1 MIPMQLFAEVLAI
14 GMAVLIIWLI
24 RKDRLPVSHSLWW
37 LFVSGL
43 IALLGLFPALID
55 WTAGLVGVSY
65 PPSLLFMLAILAL
78 LIKVLLEDLEVS
90 TNRRRLLR
98 LAQKTAILEQ
108 EVRELRATVEERD
121 ERG

>member
-1 MIPMQLFAEVLAI
+1 MMAEQNETLEAALARN
-14 GMAVLIIWLI
+14 V
-24 RKDRLPVSHSLWW
+24 RE
-37 LFVSGL
+37 
-43 IALLGLFPALID
+43 ALAEDLGTGD

-108 EVRELRATVEERD
+108 EVRELRGAVEEQKRD
-121 ERG
+121 G